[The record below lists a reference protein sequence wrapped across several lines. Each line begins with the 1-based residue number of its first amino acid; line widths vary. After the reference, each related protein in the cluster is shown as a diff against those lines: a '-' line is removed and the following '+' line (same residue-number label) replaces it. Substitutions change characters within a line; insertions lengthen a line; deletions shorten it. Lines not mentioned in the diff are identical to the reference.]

1 MKIYTY
7 TIAYD
12 TGFAPCISNDE
23 FTLACCK
30 SNLRYKIGEEL
41 LKNPNENIYLF
52 ALCGKGLSK
61 ERKLEEE
68 YFYSPLY
75 IAKITETVRTNEYF
89 SVLENGRRDQVYY
102 CGENG
107 EWSSLI
113 NNPHRKPS
121 EKFDPVDEVNKDIL
135 YMPRKTSKPKLN
147 YVLKSTDYIYF
158 GNNLMM
164 RKELPKSVNKICEK
178 IEKACRSNPMIVYTS
193 EEEEEFITWYKKLK
207 RTKTQ
212 IEKTESKGS
221 CCRIYKK

>member
-1 MKIYTY
+1 MKIYAY
-7 TIAYD
+7 TISYD
-12 TGFAPCISNDE
+12 TGFAPYISNNE
-23 FTLACCK
+23 FNLACCK
-30 SNLRYKIGEEL
+30 SNLRYKIGEEFS
-41 LKNPNENIYLF
+41 KNPKEDIYLF

-61 ERKLEEE
+61 ERKFWEE

-121 EKFDPVDEVNKDIL
+121 EKFDPIDEVNKDIL
-135 YMPRKTSKPKLN
+135 YMPRKTSKPKFN

-158 GNNLMM
+158 GNILMI

-212 IEKTESKGS
+212 AEKTDSTGS
-221 CCRIYKK
+221 C

>member
-1 MKIYTY
+1 MKIYAY

-41 LKNPNENIYLF
+41 LKNPKEDIYLF

-61 ERKLEEE
+61 ERKFGEE

-75 IAKITETVRTNEYF
+75 IAKIAETARTNEYF
-89 SVLENGRRDQVYY
+89 SILENGRRDQVYY
-102 CGENG
+102 CDENG
-107 EWSSLI
+107 EWNSLI
-113 NNPHRKPS
+113 NNPHRKPA
-121 EKFDPVDEVNKDIL
+121 EKFNPVDEVNKDIL
-135 YMPRKTSKPKLN
+135 YMPRKTSEPKLN
-147 YVLKSTDYIYF
+147 YILKSSDYIYF
-158 GNNLMM
+158 GNNLTM

-178 IEKACRSNPMIVYTS
+178 LEKACRLNPMIVYTS

-212 IEKTESKGS
+212 AEKTDSTGS
-221 CCRIYKK
+221 CC